1 MNVKRIPITEAVLNA
16 LLVFSC
22 TSVIQGISAFDDIN
36 KLWMVLVS
44 FLLLVRMV
52 FYTFTPVQVV
62 MLYLTAVL
70 HIAALY
76 YTEFPLHH
84 FNMLFYFLLWV
95 LVYTFFAKS
104 RDVILSGMDGKGLF
118 IQLILILWTAM
129 VGASACLPSS
139 YDGRY
144 FVSFTDSSFR
154 LMPTVLIIEALA
166 MYMAISRRDRRYE
179 WFLVLPTYA
188 CFMNESR
195 AYFVIYILFLLMYL
209 YMRFRSRLNFYLML
223 IPLLTVILLLMSV
236 TGIMDKL
243 LATRYTED
251 SYFDFWG
258 TLTSGRTL
266 FWRYD
271 LEAFFA
277 LPFYQQL
284 IGNGFNFVY
293 DINIAYF
300 NAEIW
305 AHNDL
310 INLLMNF
317 GYLGVIVYL
326 WAYRQLVRAYLPRG
340 SGIPLMVRLLFHGAV
355 WFNSLTNMSYTYV
368 CAMISY
374 PMFLCAI
381 AEKYD
386 VSRESTGKGLKNG

>member
-1 MNVKRIPITEAVLNA
+1 MNFKRISITEAVLNA

-36 KLWMVLVS
+36 KIWMVLVS
-44 FLLLVRMV
+44 FLLLVCMV
-52 FYTFTPVQVV
+52 FYTYTATQVM

-76 YTEFPLHH
+76 YTAFPLHH

-104 RDVILSGMDGKGLF
+104 RNAIQSSMGTKGLF
-118 IQLILILWTAM
+118 IQLVLIIWTLM
-129 VGASACLPSS
+129 VGASAFLPSS
-139 YDGRY
+139 YEGRY
-144 FVSFTDSSFR
+144 FISFTDSSFR

-195 AYFVIYILFLLMYL
+195 AYFVIYILFLIMYL
-209 YMRFRSRLNFYLML
+209 YMGFKSKRNFYLML
-223 IPLLTVILLLMSV
+223 IPILAAVVLLMSV

-243 LATRYTED
+243 LATRYTES

-258 TLTSGRTL
+258 TLTNGRTL
-266 FWRYD
+266 FWRWD
-271 LEAFFA
+271 MEAFFD

-293 DINIAYF
+293 DVNIAFF

-305 AHNDL
+305 AHNDI

-317 GYLGVIVYL
+317 GYLGVVVYL
-326 WAYRQLVRAYLPRG
+326 WAYCQLTRAYLPKESRV
-340 SGIPLMVRLLFHGAV
+340 PLMVRLLFHGAV

-374 PMFLCAI
+374 PLFLCAI
-381 AEKYD
+381 SEKYTAD
-386 VSRESTGKGLKNG
+386 AG